1 MRFLLLFLLLIGS
14 LVIWQGCKT
23 QEVSFKDYKGPK
35 LMFGEGG
42 GFAGSVNEYIVFPN
56 GQIFLKKNDGAAVA
70 FAKIKK
76 RKAKKLFKK
85 ADEMD
90 LIKMSYKKPGNMYYY
105 IGYKKDKEFSKSTWG
120 REEHLIN
127 EPLDSF
133 FREFFELLPKS
144 TSTGTS
150 STK

>member
-1 MRFLLLFLLLIGS
+1 
-14 LVIWQGCKT
+14 
-23 QEVSFKDYKGPK
+23 
-35 LMFGEGG
+35 MFGKGG
-42 GFAGSVNEYIVFPN
+42 GFAGTVNEYVVFPN
-56 GQIFLKKNDGAAVA
+56 GQIFLKRNDGAAVA

-85 ADEMD
+85 ANEMD

-133 FREFFELLPKS
+133 LKEFFELLPKS